1 MDEEETAE
9 EKEAGNPRT
18 TFNTTLVNLMKGLVQ
33 HLNPDKAVDEM
44 LHDFFGGRLPPYG
57 KGVKKGNFIRYICNI
72 VEVIPEKK
80 QVLNLAAFSCCFT
93 LLWKS

>member
-72 VEVIPEKK
+72 AKVIP
-80 QVLNLAAFSCCFT
+80 
-93 LLWKS
+93 